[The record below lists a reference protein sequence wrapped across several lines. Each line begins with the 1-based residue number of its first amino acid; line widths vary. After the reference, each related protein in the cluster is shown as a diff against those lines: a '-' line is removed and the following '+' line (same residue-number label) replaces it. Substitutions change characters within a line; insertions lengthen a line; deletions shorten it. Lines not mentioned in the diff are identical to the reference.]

1 MNNPLEAVT
10 QAVNSLVTA
19 LKLPDESAKAN
30 EVLGEMSFPQF
41 SRLLP
46 YRDYNQESGLFMND
60 TTMGFMLEAIPING
74 ANESIVEALDH
85 MLRTKLPRGIPLC
98 IHLMSSQLV
107 GDRIEY
113 GLREFSWSGEQA
125 ERFNAITRAYYMKA
139 AATQFPLPEGMNL
152 PLTLRHY
159 RVFISYCSPSKKKSR
174 ADILEMENLV
184 KIIRASLQGASIT
197 TQTVDAQ
204 AFIDIVGEMIN
215 HNPDSLYPKRRQL
228 DPYSD
233 LNYQCVEDSFD
244 LKVRADYL
252 TLGLR
257 ENGRNSTARIL
268 NFHLARNPE
277 IAFLWNVADNYSN
290 LLNPELS
297 ISCPFILTLTLVV
310 EDQVK
315 THSEANLKYMDL
327 EKKSKTSYAKWFPSV
342 EKEAKEWGELRQRLG
357 SGQSSVVSYFLN
369 ITAFCK
375 DNNETALEVEQDILN
390 SFRKNGFELI
400 SPRFNHMRNFL
411 TCLPFMAGKGLFKQL
426 KEAGV
431 VQRAESFNVANLM
444 PLVADNPL
452 TPAGLLAPTYR
463 NQLAF
468 IDIFFRGMNNTNYNM
483 AVCGTSGAGKTGLI
497 QPLIRSVLDSGGFA
511 VVFDMGDGYKS
522 LCENMGGVYLD
533 GETLRFNPFANML
546 GGDKRLI
553 DAHNQAVDF
562 AVRQVEAL
570 ASTRVMTDG
579 QSETVLT
586 GNLVMALFNH
596 DTSRDQEPQLHTH
609 TVVANVTQHNGE
621 WKTLSSDKVG
631 KTGFIENVYANQIA
645 FGRLYREKLKEQVEA
660 LGYETEVVGK
670 HGMWEMPGVPV
681 EAFSGRSQAIR
692 EAVGEDASLKSRDVA
707 ALDTRK
713 SKQHVDPEVRMAE
726 WMQTLK
732 DTGFDI
738 RAYRDAADQRAE
750 TRTQAPGA
758 VSQEGP
764 DVQQAVT
771 QAIAGLSE
779 RKVQFTYTDV
789 LARTVGILP
798 PENGVIERARAG
810 IDEAISREQLIPLD
824 REKGLFTSGIHVLDE
839 LSVRALSRDIMKQ
852 NRVTVHPEKSV
863 PRTAGYSDAVSVLA
877 QDRPSLAIVSGQGGA
892 AGQRERVAELVM
904 MAREQGREVQIIAAD
919 RRSQMNLKQDERL
932 SGELITGR
940 RQLQE
945 GMTFTPGSTV
955 IVDQGEKLS
964 LKETLTLLD
973 GAARH
978 NVQVL
983 ITDSGQRTGTGSA
996 LMAMKDAGVNTYRW
1010 QGGEQRPATI
1020 ISEPDRNVRYAR
1032 LAGDFAASVKAGE
1045 ESVAQVSGVREQAI
1059 LTQAIRS
1066 ELKTQGVL
1074 GHPEVTMT
1082 ALSPVWL
1089 DSRSRYLR
1097 DMYRPGMVME
1107 QWNPETRSHDRY
1119 VIDRVTA
1126 QSHSLTLRDAQG
1138 ETQVVRISSLDSSW
1152 SLFRPEK
1159 MPVADGERLRVTGKI
1174 PGLRV
1179 SGGDRLQVTS
1189 VSEDA
1194 MTVVV
1199 PGRAEPASLPV
1210 ADSPFTALK
1219 LENGWVETPGHSVSD
1234 SAKVFASVTQ
1244 MAMDNATLNGLARS
1258 GRDVRLYSSLDETRT
1273 AEKLARHPS
1282 FTVVSEQ
1289 IKVRAGE
1296 TLLETAISL
1305 QKAGLHTPAQQAIH
1319 LALPVLESKN
1329 LAFSMVDLLTEAKS
1343 FAAEG
1348 TSFTELG
1355 GEINAQIKRGDL
1367 LYVDVAKGYGTGLLV
1382 SRASYEAEKSILRH
1396 ILEGKEAVT
1405 PLMERV
1411 PGELME
1417 KLTSGQRAAT
1427 RMILETSDRFT
1438 VVQGYAGVGKT
1449 TQFRAVMSAV
1459 NMLPESERPRVVGL
1473 GPTHRAVGEMRSAG
1487 VDAQTLAS
1495 FLHDTQLQQ
1504 RSGETPDFSNTLFL
1518 LDESSMVGNTDMAR
1532 AYALIAA
1539 GGGRAVASGDT
1550 DQLQAIAPGQ
1560 PFRLQQTRSA
1570 ADVAIMKEIVRQT
1583 PELREAVY
1591 SLINRDV
1598 ERALSGLESVKPSQV
1613 PRLEGA
1619 WAPEHSVTEF
1629 SHSQEAKLAEAQQK
1643 AMLKGEAFPDVP
1655 MTLYEA
1661 IVRDYTGRT
1670 PEAREQTL
1678 IVTHLNEDR
1687 RVLNSMIHDAR
1698 EKAGELGKEQVMVP
1712 VLNTANIRDG
1722 ELRRLSTWENNP
1734 DALALVDSVYHRI
1747 AGISKDDGL
1756 ITLEDAEGNTRL
1768 ISPRE
1773 AVAEGVT
1780 LYTPD
1785 KIRVGTG
1792 DRMRFTKSDR
1802 ERGYVANS
1810 VWTVTAVSGDSV
1822 TLSDGQ
1828 QTRVIR
1834 PGQER
1839 AEQHIDLAY
1848 AITAHGAQGASE
1860 TFAIALEGTE
1870 GNRKL
1875 MAGFESAYVA
1885 LSRMKQHVQVY
1896 TDNRQGWTDAIN
1908 NAVQKGTAHDVLEPK
1923 PDREVMNAQRLFSTA
1938 RELRDVAAGR
1948 AVLRQ
1953 AGLAGGDSP
1962 ARFIAPG
1969 RKYPQPYVALPAFD
1983 RNGKSAGIWLNPLT
1997 TDDGNGLRGFSG
2009 EGRVK
2014 GSGDAQFVALQ
2025 GSRNG
2030 ESLLADNMQ
2039 DGVRIARDNPDS
2051 GVVVRIAGEGRPWN
2065 PGAITGGR
2073 VWGDIP
2079 DSSVQPGAGN
2089 GEPVTAEVLAQR
2101 QAEEA
2106 IRRETERR
2114 ADEIVRKMAENK
2126 PDLPDGKTEQAVR
2139 EIAGQE
2145 RDRADITEREAAL
2158 PESVLRESQRE
2169 QEAVREVAR
2178 ENLLQERLQQI
2189 ERDMVRD
2196 LQKEKT
2202 LGGD

>member
-1 MNNPLEAVT
+1 
-10 QAVNSLVTA
+10 
-19 LKLPDESAKAN
+19 
-30 EVLGEMSFPQF
+30 MSFNAKDMTQGGQIASMRIRMF
-41 SRLLP
+41 SQIANIIL
-46 YRDYNQESGLFMND
+46 YCLFI
-60 TTMGFMLEAIPING
+60 FFWI
-74 ANESIVEALDH
+74 
-85 MLRTKLPRGIPLC
+85 
-98 IHLMSSQLV
+98 LV
-107 GDRIEY
+107 GLVLWVKISWQTFVNGCIYWWCTTLEGMRDLIRSQPVYEIQYY
-113 GLREFSWSGEQA
+113 GKTFRMNAAQVLHDKYMIWCGEQLWSA
-125 ERFNAITRAYYMKA
+125 FVLASVVALVICLITFFVVSWILGRQGKQQSENEITGGRQLTDNPKEVARMLKKDGKDSDIRIGD
-139 AATQFPLPEGMNL
+139 LP
-152 PLTLRHY
+152 
-159 RVFISYCSPSKKKSR
+159 
-174 ADILEMENLV
+174 
-184 KIIRASLQGASIT
+184 IIRDSEIQNFCLHG
-197 TQTVDAQ
+197 TV
-204 AFIDIVGEMIN
+204 
-215 HNPDSLYPKRRQL
+215 
-228 DPYSD
+228 
-233 LNYQCVEDSFD
+233 
-244 LKVRADYL
+244 
-252 TLGLR
+252 
-257 ENGRNSTARIL
+257 
-268 NFHLARNPE
+268 
-277 IAFLWNVADNYSN
+277 
-290 LLNPELS
+290 
-297 ISCPFILTLTLVV
+297 
-310 EDQVK
+310 
-315 THSEANLKYMDL
+315 
-327 EKKSKTSYAKWFPSV
+327 
-342 EKEAKEWGELRQRLG
+342 
-357 SGQSSVVSYFLN
+357 
-369 ITAFCK
+369 
-375 DNNETALEVEQDILN
+375 
-390 SFRKNGFELI
+390 
-400 SPRFNHMRNFL
+400 
-411 TCLPFMAGKGLFKQL
+411 
-426 KEAGV
+426 
-431 VQRAESFNVANLM
+431 
-444 PLVADNPL
+444 
-452 TPAGLLAPTYR
+452 
-463 NQLAF
+463 
-468 IDIFFRGMNNTNYNM
+468 
-483 AVCGTSGAGKTGLI
+483 GAGKSEVIRRLANYARQRGDMVVIYDRSGEFVKSYYDPSIDKILNPLDARCAAWDLWKECLTQPDFDNTANTLI
-497 QPLIRSVLDSGGFA
+497 PMGTKEDPFWQGSGRTIFAEAAYLMRNDPNRSYSKLVD
-511 VVFDMGDGYKS
+511 
-522 LCENMGGVYLD
+522 
-533 GETLRFNPFANML
+533 TL
-546 GGDKRLI
+546 
-553 DAHNQAVDF
+553 
-562 AVRQVEAL
+562 
-570 ASTRVMTDG
+570 
-579 QSETVLT
+579 
-586 GNLVMALFNH
+586 
-596 DTSRDQEPQLHTH
+596 
-609 TVVANVTQHNGE
+609 
-621 WKTLSSDKVG
+621 LSIK
-631 KTGFIENVYANQIA
+631 I
-645 FGRLYREKLKEQVEA
+645 EKLRTF
-660 LGYETEVVGK
+660 LRNS
-670 HGMWEMPGVPV
+670 P
-681 EAFSGRSQAIR
+681 
-692 EAVGEDASLKSRDVA
+692 A
-707 ALDTRK
+707 A
-713 SKQHVDPEVRMAE
+713 
-726 WMQTLK
+726 
-732 DTGFDI
+732 
-738 RAYRDAADQRAE
+738 
-750 TRTQAPGA
+750 
-758 VSQEGP
+758 
-764 DVQQAVT
+764 
-771 QAIAGLSE
+771 
-779 RKVQFTYTDV
+779 
-789 LARTVGILP
+789 
-798 PENGVIERARAG
+798 
-810 IDEAISREQLIPLD
+810 SREQLIPLD

-945 GMTFTPGSTV
+945 GMAFTPGNTV

-1032 LAGDFAASVKAGE
+1032 LA
-1045 ESVAQVSGVREQAI
+1045 
-1059 LTQAIRS
+1059 
-1066 ELKTQGVL
+1066 
-1074 GHPEVTMT
+1074 
-1082 ALSPVWL
+1082 
-1089 DSRSRYLR
+1089 
-1097 DMYRPGMVME
+1097 
-1107 QWNPETRSHDRY
+1107 
-1119 VIDRVTA
+1119 
-1126 QSHSLTLRDAQG
+1126 
-1138 ETQVVRISSLDSSW
+1138 
-1152 SLFRPEK
+1152 
-1159 MPVADGERLRVTGKI
+1159 
-1174 PGLRV
+1174 
-1179 SGGDRLQVTS
+1179 
-1189 VSEDA
+1189 
-1194 MTVVV
+1194 
-1199 PGRAEPASLPV
+1199 
-1210 ADSPFTALK
+1210 
-1219 LENGWVETPGHSVSD
+1219 
-1234 SAKVFASVTQ
+1234 
-1244 MAMDNATLNGLARS
+1244 
-1258 GRDVRLYSSLDETRT
+1258 
-1273 AEKLARHPS
+1273 
-1282 FTVVSEQ
+1282 
-1289 IKVRAGE
+1289 
-1296 TLLETAISL
+1296 
-1305 QKAGLHTPAQQAIH
+1305 
-1319 LALPVLESKN
+1319 
-1329 LAFSMVDLLTEAKS
+1329 
-1343 FAAEG
+1343 
-1348 TSFTELG
+1348 
-1355 GEINAQIKRGDL
+1355 
-1367 LYVDVAKGYGTGLLV
+1367 
-1382 SRASYEAEKSILRH
+1382 
-1396 ILEGKEAVT
+1396 
-1405 PLMERV
+1405 
-1411 PGELME
+1411 
-1417 KLTSGQRAAT
+1417 
-1427 RMILETSDRFT
+1427 
-1438 VVQGYAGVGKT
+1438 
-1449 TQFRAVMSAV
+1449 
-1459 NMLPESERPRVVGL
+1459 
-1473 GPTHRAVGEMRSAG
+1473 
-1487 VDAQTLAS
+1487 S
-1495 FLHDTQLQQ
+1495 FLHDTQLLQ
-1504 RSGETPDFSNTLFL
+1504 RSGETPNFSNTLFL

-1570 ADVAIMKEIVRQT
+1570 ADVVIMKEIVRQT

-1613 PRLEGA
+1613 PRQEGA

-1643 AMLKGEAFPDVP
+1643 AMLKGEAFPDIP

-1785 KIRVGTG
+1785 TIRVGTG

-1923 PDREVMNAQRLFSTA
+1923 SDREVMNAERLFSTA
-1938 RELRDVAAGR
+1938 RELRDVVAGR

-2065 PGAITGGR
+2065 PRTITGGR

-2079 DSSVQPGAGN
+2079 DNSVQPGAGN

-2139 EIAGQE
+2139 DIAGLE
-2145 RDRADITEREAAL
+2145 RDRSAISEREAAL
-2158 PESVLRESQRE
+2158 PESVLREPQRVR
-2169 QEAVREVAR
+2169 EAVREVAR
-2178 ENLLQERLQQI
+2178 ENLLQERLQQM

>member
-1 MNNPLEAVT
+1 MMSIAQVRSAGSAGNYYTDKDNYYVLGSMGERWAGRGAEQLGLQGSVDKDVFTRLLEGR
-10 QAVNSLVTA
+10 
-19 LKLPDESAKAN
+19 LPDGADLSRMQDGSNKHRPGYDLTFSA
-30 EVLGEMSFPQF
+30 P
-41 SRLLP
+41 
-46 YRDYNQESGLFMND
+46 
-60 TTMGFMLEAIPING
+60 
-74 ANESIVEALDH
+74 
-85 MLRTKLPRGIPLC
+85 
-98 IHLMSSQLV
+98 
-107 GDRIEY
+107 
-113 GLREFSWSGEQA
+113 
-125 ERFNAITRAYYMKA
+125 
-139 AATQFPLPEGMNL
+139 
-152 PLTLRHY
+152 
-159 RVFISYCSPSKKKSR
+159 KS
-174 ADILEMENLV
+174 
-184 KIIRASLQGASIT
+184 
-197 TQTVDAQ
+197 
-204 AFIDIVGEMIN
+204 
-215 HNPDSLYPKRRQL
+215 
-228 DPYSD
+228 
-233 LNYQCVEDSFD
+233 
-244 LKVRADYL
+244 
-252 TLGLR
+252 
-257 ENGRNSTARIL
+257 
-268 NFHLARNPE
+268 
-277 IAFLWNVADNYSN
+277 
-290 LLNPELS
+290 
-297 ISCPFILTLTLVV
+297 
-310 EDQVK
+310 
-315 THSEANLKYMDL
+315 
-327 EKKSKTSYAKWFPSV
+327 
-342 EKEAKEWGELRQRLG
+342 
-357 SGQSSVVSYFLN
+357 VS
-369 ITAFCK
+369 
-375 DNNETALEVEQDILN
+375 
-390 SFRKNGFELI
+390 
-400 SPRFNHMRNFL
+400 M
-411 TCLPFMAGKGLFKQL
+411 MA
-426 KEAGV
+426 
-431 VQRAESFNVANLM
+431 
-444 PLVADNPL
+444 
-452 TPAGLLAPTYR
+452 
-463 NQLAF
+463 
-468 IDIFFRGMNNTNYNM
+468 
-483 AVCGTSGAGKTGLI
+483 
-497 QPLIRSVLDSGGFA
+497 
-511 VVFDMGDGYKS
+511 
-522 LCENMGGVYLD
+522 
-533 GETLRFNPFANML
+533 ML

-562 AVRQVEAL
+562 AVRQVETL

-609 TVVANVTQHNGE
+609 AVVANVTQHNGE

-692 EAVGEDASLKSRDVA
+692 EVVGEDASLKFRDVA

-732 DTGFDI
+732 ETGFDI

-940 RQLQE
+940 RQLLE
-945 GMTFTPGSTV
+945 GMAFPPGSTV

-1059 LTQAIRS
+1059 LTEAIRS

-1179 SGGDRLQVTS
+1179 SGGDRLQVAS

-1199 PGRAEPASLPV
+1199 PGRAEP
-1210 ADSPFTALK
+1210 
-1219 LENGWVETPGHSVSD
+1219 
-1234 SAKVFASVTQ
+1234 
-1244 MAMDNATLNGLARS
+1244 
-1258 GRDVRLYSSLDETRT
+1258 
-1273 AEKLARHPS
+1273 
-1282 FTVVSEQ
+1282 
-1289 IKVRAGE
+1289 
-1296 TLLETAISL
+1296 
-1305 QKAGLHTPAQQAIH
+1305 
-1319 LALPVLESKN
+1319 
-1329 LAFSMVDLLTEAKS
+1329 
-1343 FAAEG
+1343 
-1348 TSFTELG
+1348 
-1355 GEINAQIKRGDL
+1355 
-1367 LYVDVAKGYGTGLLV
+1367 
-1382 SRASYEAEKSILRH
+1382 
-1396 ILEGKEAVT
+1396 
-1405 PLMERV
+1405 
-1411 PGELME
+1411 
-1417 KLTSGQRAAT
+1417 
-1427 RMILETSDRFT
+1427 
-1438 VVQGYAGVGKT
+1438 
-1449 TQFRAVMSAV
+1449 
-1459 NMLPESERPRVVGL
+1459 
-1473 GPTHRAVGEMRSAG
+1473 
-1487 VDAQTLAS
+1487 
-1495 FLHDTQLQQ
+1495 
-1504 RSGETPDFSNTLFL
+1504 
-1518 LDESSMVGNTDMAR
+1518 
-1532 AYALIAA
+1532 
-1539 GGGRAVASGDT
+1539 
-1550 DQLQAIAPGQ
+1550 
-1560 PFRLQQTRSA
+1560 
-1570 ADVAIMKEIVRQT
+1570 AIMKEIVRQT

-1613 PRLEGA
+1613 PRQEGA

-1643 AMLKGEAFPDVP
+1643 AMLKGEAFPDIP

-1848 AITAHGAQGASE
+1848 AITAHGAQGTSE

-1908 NAVQKGTAHDVLEPK
+1908 NAVQKGTAHDVFEPK

-1983 RNGKSAGIWLNPLT
+1983 RNGRSAGIWLNPLT

-2014 GSGDAQFVALQ
+2014 GRGDAQFVALQ

-2126 PDLPDGKTEQAVR
+2126 PDLPDGKTELAVR
-2139 EIAGQE
+2139 DIAGQE
-2145 RDRADITEREAAL
+2145 RDRTASSERETAL

-2169 QEAVREVAR
+2169 REAVREVAR
-2178 ENLLQERLQQI
+2178 ENLLQERLQQM

>member
-1 MNNPLEAVT
+1 MRPCCWTNYYTDKDNYYVLGSMGERWAGRGAEQLGLQGSVDKDVFTRLLEG
-10 QAVNSLVTA
+10 
-19 LKLPDESAKAN
+19 KLPDGADLSRMQDGSNKHRPGYDLTFSA
-30 EVLGEMSFPQF
+30 P
-41 SRLLP
+41 
-46 YRDYNQESGLFMND
+46 
-60 TTMGFMLEAIPING
+60 
-74 ANESIVEALDH
+74 
-85 MLRTKLPRGIPLC
+85 
-98 IHLMSSQLV
+98 
-107 GDRIEY
+107 
-113 GLREFSWSGEQA
+113 
-125 ERFNAITRAYYMKA
+125 
-139 AATQFPLPEGMNL
+139 
-152 PLTLRHY
+152 
-159 RVFISYCSPSKKKSR
+159 KS
-174 ADILEMENLV
+174 V
-184 KIIRASLQGASIT
+184 
-197 TQTVDAQ
+197 
-204 AFIDIVGEMIN
+204 
-215 HNPDSLYPKRRQL
+215 
-228 DPYSD
+228 
-233 LNYQCVEDSFD
+233 
-244 LKVRADYL
+244 
-252 TLGLR
+252 
-257 ENGRNSTARIL
+257 
-268 NFHLARNPE
+268 
-277 IAFLWNVADNYSN
+277 
-290 LLNPELS
+290 
-297 ISCPFILTLTLVV
+297 
-310 EDQVK
+310 
-315 THSEANLKYMDL
+315 
-327 EKKSKTSYAKWFPSV
+327 SV
-342 EKEAKEWGELRQRLG
+342 
-357 SGQSSVVSYFLN
+357 
-369 ITAFCK
+369 
-375 DNNETALEVEQDILN
+375 
-390 SFRKNGFELI
+390 
-400 SPRFNHMRNFL
+400 
-411 TCLPFMAGKGLFKQL
+411 MA
-426 KEAGV
+426 
-431 VQRAESFNVANLM
+431 
-444 PLVADNPL
+444 
-452 TPAGLLAPTYR
+452 
-463 NQLAF
+463 
-468 IDIFFRGMNNTNYNM
+468 
-483 AVCGTSGAGKTGLI
+483 
-497 QPLIRSVLDSGGFA
+497 
-511 VVFDMGDGYKS
+511 
-522 LCENMGGVYLD
+522 
-533 GETLRFNPFANML
+533 ML

-609 TVVANVTQHNGE
+609 AVVANVTQHNGE

-732 DTGFDI
+732 ETGFDI

-750 TRTQAPGA
+750 TRTQTPGPA
-758 VSQEGP
+758 SQDGP

-945 GMTFTPGSTV
+945 GMAFTPGNTV

-1032 LAGDFAASVKAGE
+1032 LA
-1045 ESVAQVSGVREQAI
+1045 
-1059 LTQAIRS
+1059 
-1066 ELKTQGVL
+1066 
-1074 GHPEVTMT
+1074 
-1082 ALSPVWL
+1082 
-1089 DSRSRYLR
+1089 
-1097 DMYRPGMVME
+1097 
-1107 QWNPETRSHDRY
+1107 
-1119 VIDRVTA
+1119 
-1126 QSHSLTLRDAQG
+1126 
-1138 ETQVVRISSLDSSW
+1138 
-1152 SLFRPEK
+1152 
-1159 MPVADGERLRVTGKI
+1159 
-1174 PGLRV
+1174 
-1179 SGGDRLQVTS
+1179 
-1189 VSEDA
+1189 
-1194 MTVVV
+1194 
-1199 PGRAEPASLPV
+1199 
-1210 ADSPFTALK
+1210 
-1219 LENGWVETPGHSVSD
+1219 
-1234 SAKVFASVTQ
+1234 
-1244 MAMDNATLNGLARS
+1244 
-1258 GRDVRLYSSLDETRT
+1258 
-1273 AEKLARHPS
+1273 
-1282 FTVVSEQ
+1282 
-1289 IKVRAGE
+1289 
-1296 TLLETAISL
+1296 
-1305 QKAGLHTPAQQAIH
+1305 
-1319 LALPVLESKN
+1319 
-1329 LAFSMVDLLTEAKS
+1329 
-1343 FAAEG
+1343 
-1348 TSFTELG
+1348 
-1355 GEINAQIKRGDL
+1355 
-1367 LYVDVAKGYGTGLLV
+1367 
-1382 SRASYEAEKSILRH
+1382 
-1396 ILEGKEAVT
+1396 
-1405 PLMERV
+1405 
-1411 PGELME
+1411 
-1417 KLTSGQRAAT
+1417 
-1427 RMILETSDRFT
+1427 
-1438 VVQGYAGVGKT
+1438 
-1449 TQFRAVMSAV
+1449 
-1459 NMLPESERPRVVGL
+1459 
-1473 GPTHRAVGEMRSAG
+1473 
-1487 VDAQTLAS
+1487 S
-1495 FLHDTQLQQ
+1495 FLHDTQLLQ
-1504 RSGETPDFSNTLFL
+1504 RSGETPNFSNTLFL

-1570 ADVAIMKEIVRQT
+1570 ADVVIMKEIVRQT

-1613 PRLEGA
+1613 PRQEGA

-1643 AMLKGEAFPDVP
+1643 AMLKGEAFPDIP

-1785 KIRVGTG
+1785 TIRVGTG

-1923 PDREVMNAQRLFSTA
+1923 SDREVMNAERLFSTA
-1938 RELRDVAAGR
+1938 RELRDVVAGR

-2039 DGVRIARDNPDS
+2039 DCVRIARDNPDS

-2065 PGAITGGR
+2065 PRTITGGR

-2079 DSSVQPGAGN
+2079 DNSVQPGAGN

-2139 EIAGQE
+2139 DIAGLE
-2145 RDRADITEREAAL
+2145 RDRSAISEREAAL
-2158 PESVLRESQRE
+2158 PESVLREPQRVR
-2169 QEAVREVAR
+2169 EAVREVAR
-2178 ENLLQERLQQI
+2178 ENLLQERLQQM

>member
-1 MNNPLEAVT
+1 MMSIAQVRSAGSAGNYYTDKDNYYVLGSMGERWAGRGAEQLGLQGSVDKDVFTRLLEGR
-10 QAVNSLVTA
+10 
-19 LKLPDESAKAN
+19 LPDGADLSRMQDGSNRHRPGYDLTFSA
-30 EVLGEMSFPQF
+30 P
-41 SRLLP
+41 
-46 YRDYNQESGLFMND
+46 
-60 TTMGFMLEAIPING
+60 
-74 ANESIVEALDH
+74 
-85 MLRTKLPRGIPLC
+85 
-98 IHLMSSQLV
+98 
-107 GDRIEY
+107 
-113 GLREFSWSGEQA
+113 
-125 ERFNAITRAYYMKA
+125 
-139 AATQFPLPEGMNL
+139 
-152 PLTLRHY
+152 
-159 RVFISYCSPSKKKSR
+159 KS
-174 ADILEMENLV
+174 
-184 KIIRASLQGASIT
+184 
-197 TQTVDAQ
+197 
-204 AFIDIVGEMIN
+204 
-215 HNPDSLYPKRRQL
+215 
-228 DPYSD
+228 
-233 LNYQCVEDSFD
+233 
-244 LKVRADYL
+244 
-252 TLGLR
+252 
-257 ENGRNSTARIL
+257 
-268 NFHLARNPE
+268 
-277 IAFLWNVADNYSN
+277 
-290 LLNPELS
+290 
-297 ISCPFILTLTLVV
+297 
-310 EDQVK
+310 
-315 THSEANLKYMDL
+315 
-327 EKKSKTSYAKWFPSV
+327 
-342 EKEAKEWGELRQRLG
+342 
-357 SGQSSVVSYFLN
+357 VS
-369 ITAFCK
+369 
-375 DNNETALEVEQDILN
+375 
-390 SFRKNGFELI
+390 
-400 SPRFNHMRNFL
+400 M
-411 TCLPFMAGKGLFKQL
+411 MA
-426 KEAGV
+426 
-431 VQRAESFNVANLM
+431 
-444 PLVADNPL
+444 
-452 TPAGLLAPTYR
+452 
-463 NQLAF
+463 
-468 IDIFFRGMNNTNYNM
+468 
-483 AVCGTSGAGKTGLI
+483 
-497 QPLIRSVLDSGGFA
+497 
-511 VVFDMGDGYKS
+511 
-522 LCENMGGVYLD
+522 
-533 GETLRFNPFANML
+533 ML

-609 TVVANVTQHNGE
+609 AVVANVTQHNGE

-681 EAFSGRSQAIR
+681 EAFSGRSQTIR

-713 SKQHVDPEVRMAE
+713 SKQHVDPEIKMAE

-732 DTGFDI
+732 ETGFDI
-738 RAYRDAADQRAE
+738 RAYRDAADQRADL
-750 TRTQAPGA
+750 RTLTPGPA
-758 VSQEGP
+758 SQDGP

-824 REKGLFTSGIHVLDE
+824 REKGLFTSGIHVLEE

-919 RRSQMNLKQDERL
+919 RRSQMNMKQDERL
-932 SGELITGR
+932 SGELI
-940 RQLQE
+940 
-945 GMTFTPGSTV
+945 
-955 IVDQGEKLS
+955 
-964 LKETLTLLD
+964 
-973 GAARH
+973 
-978 NVQVL
+978 
-983 ITDSGQRTGTGSA
+983 
-996 LMAMKDAGVNTYRW
+996 
-1010 QGGEQRPATI
+1010 
-1020 ISEPDRNVRYAR
+1020 
-1032 LAGDFAASVKAGE
+1032 
-1045 ESVAQVSGVREQAI
+1045 
-1059 LTQAIRS
+1059 
-1066 ELKTQGVL
+1066 
-1074 GHPEVTMT
+1074 
-1082 ALSPVWL
+1082 
-1089 DSRSRYLR
+1089 
-1097 DMYRPGMVME
+1097 
-1107 QWNPETRSHDRY
+1107 
-1119 VIDRVTA
+1119 TA

-1179 SGGDRLQVTS
+1179 SGGDRLQVSS
-1189 VSEDA
+1189 VSEDV

-1199 PGRAEPASLPV
+1199 PGRAEPATLPV
-1210 ADSPFTALK
+1210 SDSPFTALK

-1234 SAKVFASVTQ
+1234 SATVFASVTQ

-1289 IKVRAGE
+1289 IKTRAGE
-1296 TLLETAISL
+1296 TSLETAISH
-1305 QKAGLHTPAQQAIH
+1305 QKSALHTPAQQAIH
-1319 LALPVLESKN
+1319 LALPVVESKN

-1348 TSFTELG
+1348 TGFTELG

-1532 AYALIAA
+1532 AYALIAV

-1613 PRLEGA
+1613 PRQEGA

-1734 DALALVDSVYHRI
+1734 DALALVDNVYHRI

-1756 ITLEDAEGNTRL
+1756 VTLQDAEGNTRL

-1860 TFAIALEGTE
+1860 TFTIALEGTE
-1870 GNRKL
+1870 GNRKQ

-1908 NAVQKGTAHDVLEPK
+1908 NAVQKGTAHDVFEPK
-1923 PDREVMNAQRLFSTA
+1923 PDREVMNAERLFSTA
-1938 RELRDVAAGR
+1938 RELRDVTAGR

-2014 GSGDAQFVALQ
+2014 GGGDAQFVALQ

-2065 PGAITGGR
+2065 LGAITGGR

-2079 DSSVQPGAGN
+2079 DNSVQPGAGN
-2089 GEPVTAEVLAQR
+2089 GEPVTAEVQAQR

-2139 EIAGQE
+2139 EIAG
-2145 RDRADITEREAAL
+2145 L
-2158 PESVLRESQRE
+2158 P
-2169 QEAVREVAR
+2169 
-2178 ENLLQERLQQI
+2178 
-2189 ERDMVRD
+2189 
-2196 LQKEKT
+2196 
-2202 LGGD
+2202 